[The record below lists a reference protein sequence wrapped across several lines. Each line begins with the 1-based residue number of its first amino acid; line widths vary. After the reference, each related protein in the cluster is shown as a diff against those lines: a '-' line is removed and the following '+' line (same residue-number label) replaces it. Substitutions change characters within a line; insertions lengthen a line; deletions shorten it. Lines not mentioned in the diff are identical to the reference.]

1 MSTPVEFWFDP
12 ACPWC
17 WVNSRWITGIAEE
30 RELDITWHAISLAQ
44 KNDTQPDSPF
54 YEPVQRTK
62 KLLRV
67 IESVKAEQGAAAV
80 AAMYTR
86 FGTLIH
92 HEGNFDFD
100 LAAELDGLGI
110 DAKHL
115 AAFDDDSLDDVLRA
129 QMEDGLSLVGND
141 VGTPIIAVP
150 GPDGGRVGLFGPVIS
165 TGPQGEDALGLWDGL
180 LLMARTEGFW
190 ELKRTRTVGPDMST
204 VDPATLD
211 QRSS

>member
-1 MSTPVEFWFDP
+1 MAATPVEFWFDP

-17 WVNSRWITGIAEE
+17 WVTSRWITGIAEE
-30 RELDITWHAISLAQ
+30 RELEITWHAISLAQ

-54 YEPVQRTK
+54 YEPVQWTK
-62 KLLRV
+62 RLLRV
-67 IESVKAEQGAAAV
+67 IESVKAEQGADAV

-100 LAAELDGLGI
+100 LAAELEGLGI

-115 AAFDDDSLDDVLRA
+115 AAFDDDSIDDVLRA

-165 TGPQGEDALGLWDGL
+165 KVPTGEDALGLWDGL

-211 QRSS
+211 QR

>member
-1 MSTPVEFWFDP
+1 M
-12 ACPWC
+12 
-17 WVNSRWITGIAEE
+17 
-30 RELDITWHAISLAQ
+30 
-44 KNDTQPDSPF
+44 
-54 YEPVQRTK
+54 QRTK

-67 IESVKAEQGAAAV
+67 IESVKAEQGADAV

-92 HEGNFDFD
+92 HEGNLDFD
-100 LAAELDGLGI
+100 LAAELEGLGI

-115 AAFDDDSLDDVLRA
+115 AAYDDDSIDDVLRA

-165 TGPQGEDALGLWDGL
+165 KVPQGEDALGLWDGL

-204 VDPATLD
+204 VDPAILD
-211 QRSS
+211 QR